1 MEDSRTR
8 FALSLE
14 DFEKVD
20 RYRRSHKVF
29 LLTMVLSD
37 VVGYTTLCESL
48 AETELMEILR
58 GFESLTSRHFEE
70 RRGGLIVKRI
80 GDAALVVFAEPV
92 SAVLAALDLHE
103 ELKNTLFS
111 GVKLQA
117 RTGIHMG
124 QVTLEKSGIHV
135 DIFGRHVNR
144 VARVQAAAEPEEIL
158 VTDSV
163 EDNVRAWLNSE
174 RSIHIFRRKILH
186 LKGIDNPVTVFTVSF
201 GTDDQPVAESP
212 LPEAYITIKLVSSED
227 QGKVM
232 TFDPAHDRRIL
243 IGRGEECDI
252 SLPRDKFFS
261 RKHAMILYD
270 RDSGDWLLQD
280 LGSTNGIFLN
290 GERVDREVLK
300 PGHRIQG
307 GQVII
312 EIADMRS
319 GKREPIHA

>member
-1 MEDSRTR
+1 MEDSLTR

-14 DFEKVD
+14 DFERVD
-20 RYRRSHKVF
+20 QYRRSHKIF

-37 VVGYTTLCESL
+37 LVGYTTLCETYVE
-48 AETELMEILR
+48 AELMEILR

-70 RRGGLIVKRI
+70 RGGGLIVKRI

-92 SAVLAALDLHE
+92 SAVLATLELHE
-103 ELKNTLFS
+103 ELKKTTFS

-117 RTGIHMG
+117 RSGIHMG
-124 QVTLEKSGIHV
+124 QVTLEKTGIHV

-158 VTDSV
+158 VTDAV
-163 EDNVRAWLNSE
+163 EDNVRAWLNSK
-174 RSIHIFRRKILH
+174 SNVQIFRRRILQ
-186 LKGIDNPVTVFTVSF
+186 LKGIDNPITVFTVSF
-201 GTDDQPVAESP
+201 RSDYEPVPDSR
-212 LPEAYITIKLVSSED
+212 LPNAYISLQLISSGEK
-227 QGKVM
+227 GNVM

-252 SLPRDKFFS
+252 ALPRDKFFS

-280 LGSTNGIFLN
+280 LGSTNGIYLN
-290 GERVDREVLK
+290 GERVQGGILK
-300 PGHRIQG
+300 PGDRIQG
-307 GQVII
+307 GQVVI
-312 EIADMRS
+312 EVAEVRS
-319 GKREPIHA
+319 GKGP

>member
-1 MEDSRTR
+1 MEDSLTR

-14 DFEKVD
+14 DFERVD
-20 RYRRSHKVF
+20 QYRRSHKIF

-37 VVGYTTLCESL
+37 LVGYTTLCETYVE
-48 AETELMEILR
+48 AELMEILR

-70 RRGGLIVKRI
+70 RGGGLIVKRI

-92 SAVLAALDLHE
+92 SAVLATLELHE
-103 ELKNTLFS
+103 ELKKTTFS

-117 RTGIHMG
+117 RSGIHMW
-124 QVTLEKSGIHV
+124 QVTLEKTGIHV

-158 VTDSV
+158 VTDAV
-163 EDNVRAWLNSE
+163 EDNVRAWLNSK
-174 RSIHIFRRKILH
+174 SNVQIFRRRILQ
-186 LKGIDNPVTVFTVSF
+186 LKGIDNPITVFTVSF
-201 GTDDQPVAESP
+201 RSDYEPVPDSR
-212 LPEAYITIKLVSSED
+212 LPNAYISLQLISSGEK
-227 QGKVM
+227 GNVM

-252 SLPRDKFFS
+252 ALPRDKFFS

-280 LGSTNGIFLN
+280 LGSTNGIYLN
-290 GERVDREVLK
+290 GERVQGGILK
-300 PGHRIQG
+300 PGDRIQG
-307 GQVII
+307 GQVVI
-312 EIADMRS
+312 EVAEVRS
-319 GKREPIHA
+319 GKGP